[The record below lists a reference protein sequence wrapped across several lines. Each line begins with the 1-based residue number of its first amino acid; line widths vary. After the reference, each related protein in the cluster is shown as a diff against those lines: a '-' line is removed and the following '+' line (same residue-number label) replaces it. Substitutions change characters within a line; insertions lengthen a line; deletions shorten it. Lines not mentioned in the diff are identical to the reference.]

1 MMGRAVTH
9 DVLGLEIEDNHMFI
23 VVEPLLPIHSPP
35 SPSVSPQRKP
45 DSIMDMARR
54 PADRLLSN
62 AEEGFSDIFYVPVKV
77 ENALAPA
84 FMAGVA
90 VRTVIRPK

>member
-1 MMGRAVTH
+1 MGRAVTN
-9 DVLGLEIEDNHMFI
+9 DVFGLGIEDNPMLRFI
-23 VVEPLLPIHSPP
+23 VVEEPLLPIH

-54 PADRLLSN
+54 PADCLLSN